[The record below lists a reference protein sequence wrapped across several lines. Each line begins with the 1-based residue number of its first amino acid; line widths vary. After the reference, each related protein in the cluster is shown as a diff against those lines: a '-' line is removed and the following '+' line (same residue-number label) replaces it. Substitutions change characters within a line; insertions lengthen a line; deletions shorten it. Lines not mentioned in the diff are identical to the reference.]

1 MLLSTI
7 VGSRV
12 NVAPTKAAYPDVP
25 WAGEKLWAT
34 KTANLH
40 WGYYGGY
47 QALWAG
53 MDPYFEAIGIDLDT
67 SYTSDD
73 WTWWGRV
80 WDVGW
85 DKTHTGG
92 GWDLTMLEWWLQPH
106 SLVPWFESMVYSEM
120 TPPEGFNIF
129 NYHNPEV
136 DTVLRRGMQESDA
149 LKKKDD
155 MWDFQS
161 KWMHDPQFADI
172 YNPKVYEVMASYLT
186 GYSPSGCWWYDIT
199 HLTMNETEFDLRCV
213 SADRRA
219 IGPNTI
225 IYAVSEDV
233 WSLLPVYMDSY
244 TEEQMRC
251 PQLNCLYRWSIKDA
265 KWPDYMDGGE
275 INNTDWDIVPD
286 LALQDPIIDPL
297 GTGDTKRARV
307 VLRPGVVWS
316 DGTPFTARDVEFTFN
331 TTALNIAC
339 ESTGYG
345 DYIPQLK
352 DVEYV
357 NETAV
362 DFILQYAVSML
373 DLKSCLANDW
383 GGGTIVPFHILGKY
397 MDNPGQM
404 KHDKSNTDFANPSNW
419 IPATGP
425 YKMVEIDPGNFIK
438 FEKNLLSFYWTEGWG
453 PYNID
458 TVIFKWVPNAEVR
471 LLELQSNDVDFGEYP
486 TGSVA
491 TFEAM
496 RLQDNLRVI
505 QYSYSSTNG
514 VWFNLDHP
522 TLSNRYVRQAIAH
535 CMDYGT
541 LISTILPSW
550 GIETAYRGTSWVLDH
565 HWYDDGVNRVHLYNE
580 DTDPDYPCPPYE
592 YNEAHALKYME
603 MWWYAKD
610 GEDDTKGPVGDANFN
625 GFVDMIDYYLWIEWF
640 GKQTHQITFLPG
652 NDVDPDWNN
661 DGWIDIDDFPEWAAH
676 YSYYYPEASKTW
688 AWSR

>member
-12 NVAPTKAAYPDVP
+12 NVAPTEATYPDVP
-25 WAGEKLWAT
+25 WAGLKLWAT

-53 MDPYFEAIGIDLDT
+53 MKPYFEAIGIDLDT
-67 SYTSDD
+67 SYTTDD

-106 SLVPWFESMVYSEM
+106 SLVPWFESMIYGNM
-120 TPPEGFNIF
+120 APPEGFNIF
-129 NYHNPEV
+129 HYNNPDV
-136 DTVLRRGMQESDA
+136 DKVLRRGMQESDA

-155 MWDFQS
+155 IWDFQS

-172 YNPKVYEVMASYLT
+172 YNPKIYEVMASYIL
-186 GYSPSGCWWYDIT
+186 GYSPQGCWWYDIT
-199 HLTMNETEFDLRCV
+199 HLTINATEFLANCV
-213 SADRRA
+213 SADRRG
-219 IGPNTI
+219 IGYNTT

-251 PQLNCLYRWSIKDA
+251 PQFNCLYRWSIKDE
-265 KWPDYMDGGE
+265 KWQYYMDGGQV
-275 INNTDWDIVPD
+275 NNTDWAIVPD
-286 LALQDPIIDPL
+286 LAAADPIMLDE
-297 GTGDTKRARV
+297 GMRARV
-307 VLRPGVVWS
+307 PLRTNVYWS

-357 NETAV
+357 DDHTV
-362 DFILQYAVSML
+362 DFILQYAVPL
-373 DLKSCLANDW
+373 NDLKSCLANDW
-383 GGGTIVPFHILGKY
+383 GGGTIVPFHVLGKH
-397 MDNPGQM
+397 MDNPGNM
-404 KHDKSNTDFANPSNW
+404 KHDKSNTDFANPSSW
-419 IPATGP
+419 IPVTGP
-425 YKMVEIDPGNFIK
+425 YKMVEIDPGNFIR
-438 FEKNLLSFYWTEGWG
+438 FEKNPLSFYWDMEWG

-458 TVIFKWVPNAEVR
+458 TIIFKWVPNAETR

-496 RLQDNLRVI
+496 MEQDNLRVS
-505 QYSYSSTNG
+505 QYDYPATNG

-522 TLSNRYVRQAIAH
+522 TLSNRYVRQGIAH
-535 CMDYGT
+535 CIDYGF
-541 LISTILPSW
+541 LISNILPSW
-550 GIETAYRGTSWVLDH
+550 GIETAYRGTSWILDF

-580 DTDPDYPCPPYE
+580 DTDPDFPCPSFQYHA
-592 YNEAHALKYME
+592 AHALEYMK

-610 GEDDTKGPVGDANFN
+610 DEDYTLGPKGDANFD
-625 GFVDMIDYYLWIEWF
+625 GRVDMDDYYEWIKWY
-640 GKQTHQITFLPG
+640 GKQTHQIEFLPG
-652 NDVDPDWNN
+652 QDVDPDFNN
-661 DGWIDIDDFPEWAAH
+661 DGWMLTDDFPHWAERFGF
-676 YSYYYPEASKTW
+676 YYPENSTTKI
-688 AWSR
+688 WSR